1 MPSLGQEKSKLSS
14 ITRFGKK
21 CQSNK
26 RRLFSEILKYA
37 NAVSFLHLVTLKVI
51 PINMPKIGEEEA
63 QAVLEVM
70 RKGPL
75 TNALGAGPKV
85 LEFERNFAK
94 FAGVKHAVAVNT
106 GTAALHAAILAV
118 GVKQGDEVILPSF
131 TFVATAEAVVLA
143 GAKPVFTDIDPE
155 TYNLSPNAIEKS
167 ITDKT
172 KTILPVDLYGY
183 SADMKSIR
191 EIADKHGLALV
202 EDAAQAHGTTYM
214 GKSAGSF
221 ADAACWS
228 LYASKN
234 MTTGEGGMVTTD
246 NDEID
251 EKLRLIRNHGE
262 KAKYASLMLGNN
274 YRMSELQAAI
284 GIVQLEK
291 LPSFV
296 AKRRQNAQQL
306 TKKLEK
312 NSRLKLPTESE
323 SQQHSWYLYT
333 VKLKDGTEEER
344 NMILQELKHKEIGA
358 EAYYVNPVHQMPYY
372 KETFGSRQLPET
384 EKAAKQVFSLP
395 VHPSVTS
402 EQIDYI
408 GRTLLG
414 LL

>member
-1 MPSLGQEKSKLSS
+1 MTEKL
-14 ITRFGKK
+14 
-21 CQSNK
+21 
-26 RRLFSEILKYA
+26 
-37 NAVSFLHLVTLKVI
+37 I
-51 PINMPKIGEEEA
+51 PINMPKIGEEEV

-106 GTAALHAAILAV
+106 GTAALHSAIAAV
-118 GVKQGDEVILPSF
+118 GVKQGDEVVLPSF

-143 GAKPVFTDIDPE
+143 GGKPVFTDIDPQ
-155 TYNLSPNAIEKS
+155 TYNLSPDAVKKS
-167 ITDKT
+167 ITEKT
-172 KTILPVDLYGY
+172 KAIVPVDLYGY
-183 SADMKSIR
+183 SADMKPIR
-191 EIADKHGLALV
+191 EIAAKHNLAVV
-202 EDAAQAHGTTYM
+202 EDAAQAHGTTYA
-214 GKSAGSF
+214 GKPAGAF

-234 MTTGEGGMVTTD
+234 ITTGEGGVVTTD
-246 NDEID
+246 NDEIAD
-251 EKLRLIRNHGE
+251 TLRLIRNHGE

-274 YRMSELQAAI
+274 YRMSEIQAAI
-284 GIVQLEK
+284 GVVQLGK

-306 TKKLEK
+306 TKILEK
-312 NSRLKLPTESE
+312 TSRLQLPTESK

-333 VKLKDGTEEER
+333 VKLKDGTETER
-344 NMILQELKHKEIGA
+344 NKIVQELKQKEIGA
-358 EAYYVNPVHQMPYY
+358 EVYYINPVHQMPYY
-372 KETFGSRQLPET
+372 RENFGSRNLPET
-384 EKAAKQVFSLP
+384 ERAAKQVFSLP
-395 VHPSVTS
+395 VHPGVTS

-408 GRTLLG
+408 GKTLLS